1 MYFSGF
7 KGNID
12 DCSPVVA
19 YGDTYQNSYN
29 IIRFACNLLDND
41 RLIFRVSFVN
51 KTETSFCDWFFTG
64 DIFIIERWQIAGNL
78 SR

>member
-1 MYFSGF
+1 MCISRVSRV
-7 KGNID
+7 ILMI
-12 DCSPVVA
+12 VA
-19 YGDTYQNSYN
+19 YGDAYQNSYN

-41 RLIFRVSFVN
+41 RLIFTVSFVN

>member
-1 MYFSGF
+1 MCISSGF

-19 YGDTYQNSYN
+19 YGDAYQNSYN

-41 RLIFRVSFVN
+41 RLIFRVNFVN
-51 KTETSFCDWFFTG
+51 KPKPPFAIGFSLATS
-64 DIFIIERWQIAGNL
+64 
-78 SR
+78 S

>member
-1 MYFSGF
+1 MCISRVSRV
-7 KGNID
+7 ILMIVD
-12 DCSPVVA
+12 
-19 YGDTYQNSYN
+19 YGDAYQNSYN
-29 IIRFACNLLDND
+29 IIRVARNLLDND

-64 DIFIIERWQIAGNL
+64 DIFIIERWNIAGNL

>member
-1 MYFSGF
+1 M
-7 KGNID
+7 I
-12 DCSPVVA
+12 VA
-19 YGDTYQNSYN
+19 YGDAYQDSYN

-64 DIFIIERWQIAGNL
+64 DIFIIERWQICRGKIRKVGCL
-78 SR
+78 KTILTS